1 MHQLVD
7 AVLENNKAVRKDNA
21 RLHDKIESLL
31 AELRARDQ
39 PSCWGRGR
47 KSSGAVMPSER

>member
-1 MHQLVD
+1 VHQLVD